1 MRPIRLCWKAN
12 PGNVARF
19 LEFGSDY
26 HGDTEP
32 LSDVLRSSYCEFGRV
47 SSEGGVT
54 GVCWHG
60 PKMNLSVI
68 LIRCKAGDA
77 LAWEAL
83 VRHFQSRIYGIA
95 YHYVGNAEDARDL
108 AQEVFVRIYQNLQAC
123 EDEGMFLPWIIR
135 IARNA
140 CVDHLRRRKAR
151 SQEKDVAL
159 EEVPNLQDPG
169 NTPEQQWAAN
179 SKKRLIYRAL
189 KELTDLNREIILLKE
204 IQGLQLD
211 EIASLLKVPLGTIK
225 SRSNRARIELAR
237 KVMALSGE

>member
-1 MRPIRLCWKAN
+1 M
-12 PGNVARF
+12 ARF
-19 LEFGSDY
+19 FEFGSDY

-32 LSDVLRSSYCEFGRV
+32 LSGVLRSSKCEFGRV
-47 SSEGGVT
+47 SLEGGVT
-54 GVCWHG
+54 GVYWHG

-68 LIRCKAGDA
+68 LTRCKAGDA

-95 YHYVGNAEDARDL
+95 YHYVGNTEDARDL

-123 EDEGMFLPWIIR
+123 EDAGMFLPWIIR

-140 CVDHLRRRKAR
+140 CIDHLRRRKSR
-151 SQEKDVAL
+151 SQGKDVAL

-179 SKKRLIYRAL
+179 SRKRLIYRAL

-211 EIASLLKVPLGTIK
+211 EIASLLKVPLGTVK